1 MDNQKIFTQKDM
13 LQFKNDTGSP
23 ISKFAIKY
31 RDLTNFELERKW
43 FEEFETKETKKV
55 ISKL

>member
-1 MDNQKIFTQKDM
+1 MNNQKIFTKKDM
-13 LQFKNDTGSP
+13 IQFRNDTSSP

-43 FEEFETKETKKV
+43 FEKFEIKETKKV